1 MILFF
6 RTMIKC
12 YQISLDENKYEY
24 NNDKYLDS
32 IISFCMNES
41 LMIFVRIQTYLRM
54 RSKGM
59 FMIQLIWG
67 YETNNNIADKS
78 II

>member
-1 MILFF
+1 ML
-6 RTMIKC
+6 KC
-12 YQISLDENKYEY
+12 YQLSLDKNKNKH
-24 NNDKYLDS
+24 NNNMDLDS

-41 LMIFVRIQTYLRM
+41 LMIFVRSQTYLRM